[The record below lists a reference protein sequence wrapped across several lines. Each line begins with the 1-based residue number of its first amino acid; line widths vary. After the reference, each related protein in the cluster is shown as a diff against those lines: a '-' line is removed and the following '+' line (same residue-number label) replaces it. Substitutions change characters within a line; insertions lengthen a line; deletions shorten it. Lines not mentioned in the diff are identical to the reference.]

1 MQNSDYKGNK
11 AMELKKVLQAIEEIK
26 NKLNEQGM
34 VTDARLEN
42 HLDNLNQVAFE
53 LIKKE
58 EKKNEKE
65 NKS

>member
-1 MQNSDYKGNK
+1 
-11 AMELKKVLQAIEEIK
+11 MELKKVLQAIEEIK